1 MKTIFK
7 SSPFRVSLLALV
19 ATSVFGGVMANESF
33 AAFPASLG
41 TTNNTSVD
49 KVDEL
54 ATEVRALLVARD
66 HDAARAKIA
75 ELVEADGLSR
85 RSKVWELRGQMT
97 SGLLNDI
104 LKEIDKMSRD
114 KQGADTNYL
123 YGMAFA
129 IKADQ
134 ALASGI
140 TDGTVSTFLL
150 DAQNF
155 LEQALEYDGPRFDD
169 AYVILA
175 KVARGNFDLD
185 AAIAAGTKAVEY
197 YPKDPVARIALGT
210 AQLDRYSQISNDEAR
225 KEELVQLGNDMLA
238 NLQLGAETLPVE
250 KDRTRASEFARGWK
264 KLAEAQLWLKDSR
277 GAGVSYGEAMAWD
290 PTQVDFGQ
298 LWTSLGDGFIASL
311 DLGKKAFQR
320 RYGKDSQS
328 DALLLWWLGYARFYN
343 GNADMNAIA
352 QEELLES
359 VRKWPSYANSYYYV
373 MHLRYASGDM
383 DGAAD
388 IMLEFWKA
396 NPTAAVATVSNDLA
410 VSLPIIEWLVKYC
423 YSDRKLDGAILA
435 ELLANADLPGDAHWS
450 DRALF
455 LRDHAD
461 ILIRNDRKMADDEEV
476 HEFYEESLR
485 AYERAL
491 EIAPK
496 NPNYMNDLAVVLD
509 YNLKRDLQRALA
521 LYDEANV
528 IAKAL
533 MDDPETSQDDKD
545 KFYSVALLDSGNN
558 AKRLRRILEKREGK
572 KGK

>member
-1 MKTIFK
+1 
-7 SSPFRVSLLALV
+7 
-19 ATSVFGGVMANESF
+19 
-33 AAFPASLG
+33 
-41 TTNNTSVD
+41 
-49 KVDEL
+49 
-54 ATEVRALLVARD
+54 
-66 HDAARAKIA
+66 
-75 ELVEADGLSR
+75 
-85 RSKVWELRGQMT
+85 
-97 SGLLNDI
+97 
-104 LKEIDKMSRD
+104 
-114 KQGADTNYL
+114 
-123 YGMAFA
+123 
-129 IKADQ
+129 
-134 ALASGI
+134 
-140 TDGTVSTFLL
+140 
-150 DAQNF
+150 
-155 LEQALEYDGPRFDD
+155 
-169 AYVILA
+169 
-175 KVARGNFDLD
+175 
-185 AAIAAGTKAVEY
+185 
-197 YPKDPVARIALGT
+197 
-210 AQLDRYSQISNDEAR
+210 
-225 KEELVQLGNDMLA
+225 
-238 NLQLGAETLPVE
+238 
-250 KDRTRASEFARGWK
+250 
-264 KLAEAQLWLKDSR
+264 
-277 GAGVSYGEAMAWD
+277 
-290 PTQVDFGQ
+290 
-298 LWTSLGDGFIASL
+298 
-311 DLGKKAFQR
+311 
-320 RYGKDSQS
+320 
-328 DALLLWWLGYARFYN
+328 
-343 GNADMNAIA
+343 
-352 QEELLES
+352 
-359 VRKWPSYANSYYYV
+359 
-373 MHLRYASGDM
+373 LRYASGDM